1 MKRWGDEHNSV
12 CIATKQDKTYAL
24 YLSQTPKNIEA
35 NLQNI
40 MGKEAG

>member
-1 MKRWGDEHNSV
+1 MKRLGDEHNSV
-12 CIATKQDKTYAL
+12 YIATKQDKTYAL
-24 YLSQTPKNIEA
+24 YLSQILKNIEA